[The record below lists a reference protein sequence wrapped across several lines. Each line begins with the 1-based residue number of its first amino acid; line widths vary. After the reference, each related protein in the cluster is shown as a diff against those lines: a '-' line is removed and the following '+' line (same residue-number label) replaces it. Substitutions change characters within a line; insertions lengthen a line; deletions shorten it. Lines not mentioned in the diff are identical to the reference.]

1 MKLMKVDA
9 DKAFSDALDKQ
20 TALQTS
26 LEALKMKYDSSVES
40 HNQMMDSVM
49 VSPDM
54 RAMSYSS
61 FCTSFRSILFNCS
74 DLLCCVLF
82 SSTFVFLAAL
92 YCTHYLN
99 DLEKE
104 LKAKAK
110 AM

>member
-20 TALQTS
+20 AALQTS

-54 RAMSYSS
+54 RAMSCSS
-61 FCTSFRSILFNCS
+61 FCTSFCSNLLNTS
-74 DLLCCVLF
+74 DLLRSVL
-82 SSTFVFLAAL
+82 L
-92 YCTHYLN
+92 
-99 DLEKE
+99 
-104 LKAKAK
+104 
-110 AM
+110 